1 MAALMILCLG
11 LGVAGGFAGGYYVGL
26 PLTVLIP
33 VLPVRIARYQ
43 GLGAQALVSYAIGV
57 LLAVA
62 WLMLHGL
69 WVDTPPDWPQL
80 GGILVSII
88 LVILSVMMF
97 YAALRKPYVRNRLPN
112 SSARPQPNP

>member
-1 MAALMILCLG
+1 MVLCLG
-11 LGVAGGFAGGYYVGL
+11 LGVAGGFAGGYYIGL

-33 VLPVRIARYQ
+33 ILPVRAARYQ
-43 GLGAQALVSYAIGV
+43 GLGPPALVSYAVGV
-57 LLAVA
+57 LLAVC

-69 WVDTPPDWPQL
+69 WVDTPPDWPPL
-80 GGILVSII
+80 GVILVSII

-112 SSARPQPNP
+112 SSPRPQPTP